1 MVTDIIVAIIALA
14 GTAIGSL
21 GGVLAASKLINYRIE
36 QLEKKVD
43 KHNSVVE
50 RIAVVEVKVSDQALE
65 LKRIHQAL
73 KVE

>member
-1 MVTDIIVAIIALA
+1 MTEVIVAVIALV

-21 GGVLAASKLINYRIE
+21 GGILAANKLTIYRIE

-50 RIAVVEVKVSDQALE
+50 RVAVVEVKLSDQAME

-73 KVE
+73 NVE